1 MSIDEKI
8 KAFNERQGD
17 KKSYSVEEV
26 VNMLG
31 VTRQTVYK
39 LIKQGCFEALLL
51 DGTYRIKKLSF
62 DLWLDNE

>member
-1 MSIDEKI
+1 MSIEEKI
-8 KAFNERQGD
+8 KKFNERQGD

-51 DGTYRIKKLSF
+51 DGTYRIKKASF